1 MQFKKSD
8 VKARLLVVAQEEF
21 ARAGFAGASMRR
33 IAAEAGV
40 GVANVYNYFSG
51 KDEIFCQVVSPAVR
65 QMELILDEHH
75 GAERHEDL
83 MRLLD
88 DDYLDRTVDQYVSLI
103 QGYGHLLSILLFKAQ
118 GSSLENFREDFTNRS
133 TVLVRQWFCA
143 MKLSHPSIKAD
154 FSDLFLHI
162 HAAWLFA
169 FIEEVVMH
177 GASGDTLRKLVRD
190 YVTFEVQGWAAIVGI
205 AR

>member
-8 VKARLLVVAQEEF
+8 VKARLLAVAQEEF

-33 IAAEAGV
+33 IAAGAGV

-51 KDEIFCQVVSPAVR
+51 KDEIFCQVVSPAV
-65 QMELILDEHH
+65 MHMDIMLDEHH

-88 DDYLDRTVDQYVSLI
+88 DDYLDRTVEQYVSLI
-103 QGYGHLLSILLFKAQ
+103 QGYGSLLSILLFKAQ

-143 MKLSHPSIKAD
+143 MKLSHPAIKAD

>member
-8 VKARLLVVAQEEF
+8 VKARLLQVAQEEF
-21 ARAGFAGASMRR
+21 ARAGFVRASMRR

-51 KDEIFCQVVSPAVR
+51 KDEIFRQVVSPAVR

-75 GAERHEDL
+75 GAGRHEDL

-88 DDYLDRTVDQYVSLI
+88 DDYLERTVEQYVALI
-103 QGYGHLLSILLFKAQ
+103 QDYGHLLSILLFKAQ
-118 GSSLENFREDFTNRS
+118 GSSLENYREDFTNRS
-133 TVLVRQWFCA
+133 TVLVRNWFHA
-143 MKLSHPSIKAD
+143 MELSHPSINAD

-169 FIEEVVMH
+169 FIEEIVMH
-177 GASGDTLRKLVRD
+177 SASGDTLRQLVRN
-190 YVTFEVQGWAAIVGI
+190 YVTFEVQGWSAIVGI
-205 AR
+205 SR